1 MLFMTV
7 FGTSEQEYGWIF
19 AFLSVGFIGSSQV
32 NTLLLRRYKSEPIVL
47 VALMGQALI
56 ALLFLTV
63 ALSGWLTLPVTLGF
77 LFAFLCCIG
86 FTNPNAAALSL
97 APFTRNGGSASALL
111 GALQMGM
118 GTLISVVMSLFEAP
132 SAVPMVLAMAGSSLL
147 ALLVLV
153 VGRRRIPAGVAVDP
167 DSAAVSLH

>member
-1 MLFMTV
+1 MTV

-32 NTLLLRRYKSEPIVL
+32 NTLLLRRYRSESIVL
-47 VALMGQALI
+47 VALVGQALI
-56 ALLFLTV
+56 ALVFLTV
-63 ALSGWLTLPVTLGF
+63 VLSGWLTLPLTLGF

-153 VGRRRIPAGVAVDP
+153 VGRRRIPAGAAADP
-167 DSAAVSLH
+167 DPAAVVVH